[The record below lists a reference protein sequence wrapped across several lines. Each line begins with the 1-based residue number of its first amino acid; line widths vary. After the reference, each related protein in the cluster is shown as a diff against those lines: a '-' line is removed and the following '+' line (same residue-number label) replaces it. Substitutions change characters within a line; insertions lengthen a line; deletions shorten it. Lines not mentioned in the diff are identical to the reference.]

1 MACSAM
7 PRDVS
12 TARAAA
18 ARISPA
24 LHLIG
29 AVAAFTAIG
38 TYVASQS
45 PLGQLLPAGE
55 SPGFV
60 WLRERS
66 ALLVWIALA
75 WLFALA
81 LLRQIAIPGTA
92 FRGASRAQ
100 VLQPTCLPRR
110 RRVDAALAAVEIAA
124 LLAVA
129 WAIVRSW
136 RGLLPV
142 AHSLLQA
149 AILLQFIAAAR
160 AEPPHAVSFVAIR
173 ERCHG

>member
-1 MACSAM
+1 MAGSASAVQ
-7 PRDVS
+7 RDVS

-18 ARISPA
+18 ARILPA

-38 TYVASQS
+38 NYVASQS

-66 ALLVWIALA
+66 ALLVWIALP
-75 WLFALA
+75 WLLALA
-81 LLRQIAIPGTA
+81 LRRQIAIPGTA

-100 VLQPTCLPRR
+100 SLPHTYRPRR
-110 RRVDAALAAVEIAA
+110 GRVDAALAAVEIAA
-124 LLAVA
+124 ILAVA

-142 AHSLLQA
+142 AHSFLQV
-149 AILLQFIAAAR
+149 AILLQ
-160 AEPPHAVSFVAIR
+160 
-173 ERCHG
+173 